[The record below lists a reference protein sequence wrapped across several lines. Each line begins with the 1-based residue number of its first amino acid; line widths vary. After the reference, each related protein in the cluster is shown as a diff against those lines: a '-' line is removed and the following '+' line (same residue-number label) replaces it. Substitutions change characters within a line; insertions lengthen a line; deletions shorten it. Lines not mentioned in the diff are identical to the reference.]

1 MKNAEDLR
9 EINLC
14 FSIFL
19 TPFMSLVHRNN
30 SQFKPL
36 HKEGGEGRGGEG
48 RGREGRGGEGSG
60 VEWSGG
66 GIPEHSEQRRSF
78 EGFLI

>member
-9 EINLC
+9 EINRY

-36 HKEGGEGRGGEG
+36 HKEGGEGAFQNILNRDTHL
-48 RGREGRGGEGSG
+48 RD
-60 VEWSGG
+60 
-66 GIPEHSEQRRSF
+66 
-78 EGFLI
+78 FLFNSQLKSQTWTPQK